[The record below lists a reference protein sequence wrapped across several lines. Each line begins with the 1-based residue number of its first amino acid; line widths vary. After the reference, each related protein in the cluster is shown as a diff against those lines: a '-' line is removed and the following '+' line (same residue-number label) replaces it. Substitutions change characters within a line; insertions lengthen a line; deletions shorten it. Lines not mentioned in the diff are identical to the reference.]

1 MAIWHGLL
9 FGMMLQLSV
18 GPVCLAVFH
27 RSMTRRLHDAFMMV
41 LGVALAD
48 AVYMGG
54 AIGGLSL
61 LLQIDWVKQLVLIMG
76 ALILTWFGIQT
87 LRAIKGRREQQQT
100 PASVQQASSGR
111 SSFWHGVLLTLANPL
126 TVLFWAGVFGSLLAS
141 GAFAHSTELFLFATG
156 CLLSTLLFLGLVA
169 LLAAYLAR
177 FFRPGWFNV
186 FHGLS
191 GVFLIGFAIVLF
203 AKSGLKPPYWPF

>member
-1 MAIWHGLL
+1 MAIWNGLI

-18 GPVCLAVFH
+18 GPVCLAVLH
-27 RSMTRRLHDAFMMV
+27 RSMARRLRDALLMV

-48 AVYMGG
+48 AVYMVG

-61 LLQIDWVKQLVLIMG
+61 LLQIHWVKQMVLIMG
-76 ALILTWFGIQT
+76 AMILTWFGIQT
-87 LRAIKGRREQQQT
+87 LRAIKGRGVNEQA
-100 PASVQQASSGR
+100 PVQQAPTGR

-141 GAFAHSTELFLFATG
+141 GTFFHSTELFWFATG

-177 FFRPGWFNV
+177 FFRPGWLNV
-186 FHGLS
+186 FHVLS
-191 GVFLIGFAIVLF
+191 GVFLIGFAIVLY
-203 AKSGLKPPYWPF
+203 AKAV

>member
-18 GPVCLAVFH
+18 GPVCLAVLH
-27 RSMTRRLHDAFMMV
+27 RSMTRRLRDAFMMV

-48 AVYMGG
+48 AVYMVG

-61 LLQIDWVKQLVLIMG
+61 LLQIHWVKQMVLIIG

-87 LRAIKGRREQQQT
+87 LRAINGRGEHEQA
-100 PASVQQASSGR
+100 PVQQAPSGR

-141 GAFAHSTELFLFATG
+141 GTFVHSTEVFLFATG
-156 CLLSTLLFLGLVA
+156 CLLSTFLFLGLVA

-186 FHGLS
+186 SHGLS

>member
-1 MAIWHGLL
+1 MAIWNGLL

-18 GPVCLAVFH
+18 GPVCLAVLH
-27 RSMTRRLHDAFMMV
+27 RSMTRRLGEALMMV

-48 AVYMGG
+48 AVYMVG

-61 LLQIDWVKQLVLIMG
+61 LLQIQWVKQMVLIMG

-87 LRAIKGRREQQQT
+87 LRAIKGRGEHKQA
-100 PASVQQASSGR
+100 PVQHAPSGR
-111 SSFWHGVLLTLANPL
+111 NNFWQGVLLTLANPL

-141 GAFAHSTELFLFATG
+141 GSLIQSTELFLFATG

-169 LLAAYLAR
+169 LLASYLAR
-177 FFRPGWFNV
+177 FFRPGWLNV

-191 GVFLIGFAIVLF
+191 GVFLIGFAIVLLQK
-203 AKSGLKPPYWPF
+203 AV

>member
-1 MAIWHGLL
+1 MAIWNGLL

-18 GPVCLAVFH
+18 GPVCLGVLH
-27 RSMTRRLHDAFMMV
+27 RSMTRRLGEALMMV

-48 AVYMGG
+48 AVYMVG

-61 LLQIDWVKQLVLIMG
+61 LLQIHWVKQMVLIIG

-87 LRAIKGRREQQQT
+87 LRAIKGRGEHEQA
-100 PASVQQASSGR
+100 PVQQAPSGR

-141 GAFAHSTELFLFATG
+141 GTFVHSTELFLFATG
-156 CLLSTLLFLGLVA
+156 CLLSTFLFLGLVA

-177 FFRPGWFNV
+177 FFRPEWFNV

-203 AKSGLKPPYWPF
+203 AKSGLKPPYLSF

>member
-1 MAIWHGLL
+1 MAIWNGLL

-18 GPVCLAVFH
+18 GPVCLAVLH
-27 RSMTRRLHDAFMMV
+27 RSMTRRLRDAFMMV

-61 LLQIDWVKQLVLIMG
+61 LLQIDWVKQMVLIMG

-87 LRAIKGRREQQQT
+87 LRAMKGRGEQEQAPVQQT
-100 PASVQQASSGR
+100 SSGR

-156 CLLSTLLFLGLVA
+156 CLLSTFLFLGLVA

-186 FHGLS
+186 FHVLS

-203 AKSGLKPPYWPF
+203 AKSGLKPPYWSF

>member
-1 MAIWHGLL
+1 MAIWNGLL

-18 GPVCLAVFH
+18 GPVCLAVLH
-27 RSMTRRLHDAFMMV
+27 RSMTRRLRDALMMV

-48 AVYMGG
+48 AVYMVG

-61 LLQIDWVKQLVLIMG
+61 LLQIHWVKQIVLIMG

-87 LRAIKGRREQQQT
+87 LRAMKGRGVHEQA
-100 PASVQQASSGR
+100 PVQHAPSGR

-141 GAFAHSTELFLFATG
+141 GTFVHLTVLFLFATG

-169 LLAAYLAR
+169 LLARIWLDFFAR
-177 FFRPGWFNV
+177 FGSTCFMGSVESF
-186 FHGLS
+186 
-191 GVFLIGFAIVLF
+191 
-203 AKSGLKPPYWPF
+203 

>member
-18 GPVCLAVFH
+18 GPVCLAVLH
-27 RSMTRRLHDAFMMV
+27 RSMTRRLRDAFMMV

-48 AVYMGG
+48 AVYMVG

-61 LLQIDWVKQLVLIMG
+61 LLQIHWVKQMVLIMG

-87 LRAIKGRREQQQT
+87 LRAIKGRGEHEQA
-100 PASVQQASSGR
+100 PVQQAPSGR

-141 GAFAHSTELFLFATG
+141 GTFVHSTELFLFATG
-156 CLLSTLLFLGLVA
+156 CLLSTFLFLGLVA

-177 FFRPGWFNV
+177 FFRPEWFNV
-186 FHGLS
+186 FHWLS

>member
-1 MAIWHGLL
+1 MAIWNGLL

-18 GPVCLAVFH
+18 GPVCLAVLH
-27 RSMTRRLHDAFMMV
+27 RSMTRRLRDALMMV

-48 AVYMGG
+48 AVYMVG

-61 LLQIDWVKQLVLIMG
+61 LLQIHWVKQMVLMMG

-87 LRAIKGRREQQQT
+87 LRAIKGRGEHEQV
-100 PASVQQASSGR
+100 PVQHASSGR
-111 SSFWHGVLLTLANPL
+111 NSFWHGVLLTLANPL

-141 GAFAHSTELFLFATG
+141 GTFVHSTELFLFATG
-156 CLLSTLLFLGLVA
+156 CLLSTFLFLGLVA

-177 FFRPGWFNV
+177 FFRPGWLNV

-191 GVFLIGFAIVLF
+191 GVFLIGFATVLY
-203 AKSGLKPPYWPF
+203 AKSCLMPPYWPF

>member
-18 GPVCLAVFH
+18 GPVCLAVLH
-27 RSMTRRLHDAFMMV
+27 RSMTRRLRDAFMMV

-48 AVYMGG
+48 AVYMVG

-61 LLQIDWVKQLVLIMG
+61 LLQIHWVKQMVLIIG

-87 LRAIKGRREQQQT
+87 LRAINGRGEHEQA
-100 PASVQQASSGR
+100 PVQQAPSGR

-141 GAFAHSTELFLFATG
+141 GTFVHSTELFLFATG
-156 CLLSTLLFLGLVA
+156 CLLSTFLFLGLVA

>member
-1 MAIWHGLL
+1 MAIWNGLL

-18 GPVCLAVFH
+18 GPICLAVLH
-27 RSMTRRLHDAFMMV
+27 RSMTRRLGEALMMV

-48 AVYMGG
+48 AVYMVG

-61 LLQIDWVKQLVLIMG
+61 LLQIHWVKQMVLMMG

-87 LRAIKGRREQQQT
+87 LRAIKGRGEHEQA
-100 PASVQQASSGR
+100 PVQHAPSGR
-111 SSFWHGVLLTLANPL
+111 NSFWQGVLLTLANPL

-141 GAFAHSTELFLFATG
+141 GNLIQSTELFLFATG
-156 CLLSTLLFLGLVA
+156 CLLSTFLFLGLVA
-169 LLAAYLAR
+169 LLASYLAR
-177 FFRPGWFNV
+177 FFRPGWLNV

-191 GVFLIGFAIVLF
+191 GVFLIGFAIVLLQK
-203 AKSGLKPPYWPF
+203 AV

>member
-1 MAIWHGLL
+1 MVIWNGLI

-18 GPVCLAVFH
+18 GPVCLAVLH
-27 RSMTRRLHDAFMMV
+27 RSMTRRLRDALLMV

-48 AVYMGG
+48 AVYMVG

-61 LLQIDWVKQLVLIMG
+61 LLQIHWVKQMVLIMG
-76 ALILTWFGIQT
+76 AMILTWFGIQT
-87 LRAIKGRREQQQT
+87 LRAIKGRGVNEQA
-100 PASVQQASSGR
+100 PVQQAPTGR

-141 GAFAHSTELFLFATG
+141 GTFFHSTELFWFATG

-177 FFRPGWFNV
+177 FFRPGWLNV
-186 FHGLS
+186 FHVLS
-191 GVFLIGFAIVLF
+191 GVFLIGFAIVLY
-203 AKSGLKPPYWPF
+203 AKAV